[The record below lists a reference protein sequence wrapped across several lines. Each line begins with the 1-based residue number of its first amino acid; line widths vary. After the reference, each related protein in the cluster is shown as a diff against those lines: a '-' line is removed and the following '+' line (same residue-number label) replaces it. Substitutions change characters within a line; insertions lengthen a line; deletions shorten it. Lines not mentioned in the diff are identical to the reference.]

1 MQPKRKTPA
10 KQNPRNDQVSSPA
23 QATEPGKPKTSQT
36 EPLNPEQEKIAKWLK
51 SVKFKKKPLG
61 GVDEADVWKKIGELN
76 TLYEAAL
83 AAEHARCDAMVDYY
97 KKTCVTAVQKY
108 KQAAISA
115 NTRRERTGDE

>member
-1 MQPKRKTPA
+1 MQRKDPA
-10 KQNPRNDQVSSPA
+10 KKNPRNDQVNAPA
-23 QATEPGKPKTSQT
+23 QATEPGKPKSSPAEALT
-36 EPLNPEQEKIAKWLK
+36 PEQEKITAWLK
-51 SVKFKKKPLG
+51 SVKFKKKLLG

-83 AAEHARCDAMVDYY
+83 AAEHARCEAMVDYY

-115 NTRRERTGDE
+115 NARRERTGDE